1 MCPTAH
7 DHPSSVDSPAH
18 AAPHQTADGASPGG
32 SESFA
37 ELLSRVRVAVD
48 RELAAVWDAE
58 LATHARHGLPVQ
70 KPLEA
75 ARALCL
81 RGGKR
86 LRAALVAVGNLI
98 GGGDAGRSVLEVCCA
113 VELLQAYFL
122 IHDDWMDGDRTRR
135 GGPAVH
141 AALDGL
147 FASEHLAAAGAVLAG
162 DFTLA
167 LATRVLARAQVP
179 EGRWPSV
186 TARFAQMQ
194 IDAVVGQQLDVL
206 GDGSN
211 LEEVYRLKTA
221 SYTVLGPLLMGLELA
236 GSRSAS
242 HAELVPALEAF
253 AVPLG
258 VAFQLR
264 DDLIGA
270 YAPPSV
276 SGKPL
281 GGDLRAGKH
290 TLLVSAALAR
300 GGAEAAG
307 LLRSVLG
314 NTQASDEQ
322 VSRTLE
328 ALETCGARAEVE
340 ARIAALEVEVR
351 RALERG
357 PWPPQARRLLDGL
370 AAVLIHRAS

>member
-7 DHPSSVDSPAH
+7 DHPARVDSPAH
-18 AAPHQTADGASPGG
+18 AALHPTTEGASLAGA
-32 SESFA
+32 ESFPA
-37 ELLSRVRVAVD
+37 LLGRVRAAVD
-48 RELAAVWDAE
+48 EELAAIWDAE

-75 ARALCL
+75 ARALSL

-86 LRAALVAVGNLI
+86 LRAGLVAVGNQL
-98 GGGDAGRSVLEVCCA
+98 GGGDGGPCVLEVCCA
-113 VELLQAYFL
+113 VELLQSYFL
-122 IHDDWMDGDRTRR
+122 IHDDWMDGDETRR

-147 FASEHLAAAGAVLAG
+147 FASSHLAAAGAVLAG

-167 LATRVLARAQVP
+167 LATRVLSRARVP
-179 EGRWPSV
+179 EGRWPRLM
-186 TARFAQMQ
+186 ARFAQMQ

-221 SYTVLGPLLMGLELA
+221 SYTVLGPLLMGLELGIGPA
-236 GSRSAS
+236 PSI
-242 HAELVPALEAF
+242 AELVPVLEAF

-290 TLLVSAALAR
+290 TLLVSAALAHR
-300 GGAEAAG
+300 GSDAER

-314 NTQASDEQ
+314 NAQASEEQ
-322 VSRTLE
+322 ISRTLE

-340 ARIAALEVEVR
+340 ARIAALEVEARGV
-351 RALERG
+351 LLRG
-357 PWPPQARRLLDGL
+357 PWQTSSRRLLESLVG
-370 AAVLIHRAS
+370 VLIHRAS

>member
-1 MCPTAH
+1 MC
-7 DHPSSVDSPAH
+7 SSADGRSPVDSPAPAGALR
-18 AAPHQTADGASPGG
+18 AADAPSVAEG
-32 SESFA
+32 ESFP
-37 ELLSRVRVAVD
+37 ELLSRVRAAVD
-48 RELAAVWDAE
+48 RELAAIWDAE
-58 LATHARHGLPVQ
+58 LERHARHGGPVQ

-86 LRAALVAVGNLI
+86 LRAGLVAVGHQL
-98 GGGDAGRSVLEVCCA
+98 GGASAGRSVLEVCCA

-141 AALDGL
+141 AALDGH
-147 FASEHLAAAGAVLAG
+147 FTSSHLAAAGAVLAG
-162 DFTLA
+162 DFTLG
-167 LATRVLARAQVP
+167 LATRVLARAPVP
-179 EGRWPSV
+179 EGRWP
-186 TARFAQMQ
+186 ALLGRFAQMQ

-221 SYTVLGPLLMGLELA
+221 SYTVLGPLLLGLELGGA
-236 GSRSAS
+236 GACSVEA
-242 HAELVPALEAF
+242 LGPALEAF

-281 GGDLRAGKH
+281 GGDLRAGKR

-300 GGAEAAG
+300 RGSSAER
-307 LLRSVLG
+307 LLGSVLG
-314 NTQASDEQ
+314 NAQATEEQ
-322 VSRTLE
+322 VLRTLE
-328 ALETCGARAEVE
+328 ALESCGARSEVE
-340 ARIAALEVEVR
+340 ARIAALEVEAR
-351 RALERG
+351 GALRRG
-357 PWPPQARRLLDGL
+357 PWQKQGQHLLEGL
-370 AAVLIHRAS
+370 VDVLIHRSS

>member
-1 MCPTAH
+1 MCPSAH
-7 DHPSSVDSPAH
+7 DPSAVDSSARSGVPH
-18 AAPHQTADGASPGG
+18 AVAPSPDG
-32 SESFA
+32 ESFVG
-37 ELLSRVRVAVD
+37 LLDRVRQAVD
-48 RELAAVWDAE
+48 RELLQIWDAE
-58 LATHARHGLPVQ
+58 LGVHARHGVPVQ
-70 KPLEA
+70 RPLDA
-75 ARALCL
+75 ARDLSL

-86 LRAALVAVGNLI
+86 LRAALVAVGHEL
-98 GGGDAGRSVLEVCCA
+98 GGGGASSGLLEVCCA

-141 AALDGL
+141 AALEEH
-147 FASEHLAAAGAVLAG
+147 FASAHLAAAGAVLAG

-167 LATRVLARAQVP
+167 LATRVLARAPVSERRAP
-179 EGRWPSV
+179 RLM
-186 TARFAQMQ
+186 ARFAQMQ
-194 IDAVVGQQLDVL
+194 LDAVLGQQLDVL

-221 SYTVLGPLLMGLELA
+221 SYTVLGPLLVGLELA
-236 GSRSAS
+236 GPTLPEARSPEAQ
-242 HAELVPALEAF
+242 AQALEAL

-290 TLLVSAALAR
+290 TLLVSAALACPGTR
-300 GGAEAAG
+300 AER
-307 LLRSVLG
+307 LLRGVLG
-314 NTQASDEQ
+314 NARASEQ
-322 VSRTLE
+322 DVSLVLE
-328 ALETCGARAEVE
+328 ALEECGARAEVE
-340 ARIAALEVEVR
+340 ARIVALEREVR
-351 RALERG
+351 GTLERG
-357 PWPPQARRLLDGL
+357 PWAPQARRLLDGL
-370 AAVLIHRAS
+370 VDALIHRQS

>member
-1 MCPTAH
+1 MCPSATDPSLALPGRAGAL
-7 DHPSSVDSPAH
+7 HPASAREPSLG
-18 AAPHQTADGASPGG
+18 GA
-32 SESFA
+32 ESFA
-37 ELLSRVRVAVD
+37 ELLGAVLLAVD
-48 RELAAVWDAE
+48 RELAAIWDAE
-58 LATHARHGLPVQ
+58 LAAHAHLGLPVQ

-86 LRAALVAVGNLI
+86 LRAALVAVGHRLGA
-98 GGGDAGRSVLEVCCA
+98 GGPGRVLDVCCA

-141 AALDGL
+141 AALDGQ
-147 FASEHLAAAGAVLAG
+147 FGSEHLAAAGAVLAG

-167 LATRVLARAQVP
+167 LATRVLAQAPVP
-179 EGRWPSV
+179 EGRWPRLM
-186 TARFAQMQ
+186 ARFSQMQ
-194 IDAVVGQQLDVL
+194 IDAVLGQQLDVL

-221 SYTVLGPLLMGLELA
+221 SYTVLGPLLLGLEL
-236 GSRSAS
+236 GGQRSPLIEPLA
-242 HAELVPALEAF
+242 VALESF
-253 AVPLG
+253 ATPLG
-258 VAFQLR
+258 IAFQLR

-290 TLLVSAALAR
+290 TMLVTTALAR
-300 GGAEAAG
+300 RGSEAEH
-307 LLRSVLG
+307 LLGRVLG
-314 NTQASDEQ
+314 NAQASDEL
-322 VSRTLE
+322 VARTLD
-328 ALETCGARAEVE
+328 ALDACGARAEVE
-340 ARIAALEVEVR
+340 ARIAALEGEA
-351 RALERG
+351 RAALDAGRWTPE
-357 PWPPQARRLLDGL
+357 ARRLLDGL
-370 AAVLIHRAS
+370 MAALIHRAS